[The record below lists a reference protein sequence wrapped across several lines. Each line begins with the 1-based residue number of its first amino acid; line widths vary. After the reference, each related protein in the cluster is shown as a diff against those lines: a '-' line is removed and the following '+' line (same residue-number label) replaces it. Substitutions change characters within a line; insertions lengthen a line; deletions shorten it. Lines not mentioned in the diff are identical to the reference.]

1 MQTWFSFKDQRWQL
15 PIEDDNYN
23 VSRVAAKSCVS
34 FIPDDE
40 DEQVD
45 DVACSCVNCANRR
58 WLVNAIEC
66 TVLKT

>member
-1 MQTWFSFKDQRWQL
+1 MQILFSFTDQRWQL
-15 PIEDDNYN
+15 SVEDDDYRL
-23 VSRVAAKSCVS
+23 SRMAAKSCRT

-45 DVACSCVNCANRR
+45 DVESSCVNCANRR

-66 TVLKT
+66 TVL